1 MKLNHFIA
9 LLFVVITLFA
19 TPTVAA
25 QTQQLENEIKN
36 TERRLEQIQNK
47 ISQNKKN
54 QTSKQQL
61 LNLLTEKINVR
72 KTLILKIDKSIASTK
87 RDMGH
92 FSKLLI
98 TENNRIDSL
107 TDLSQNISVMV
118 YKSLN
123 STELTKESDLKYML
137 NSLGYI
143 YSEIDGD
150 RKNSDSLKN
159 IAGNKYNVLMAQ
171 NEKLRGLLSDKNS
184 ELKTLY
190 SELNEQ
196 DALRKKLR
204 GEETLLAEQSD
215 TERKKLSELQKR
227 IEEIILAEARA
238 KQTIKFDVALNN
250 NFAATQGKL
259 PSPMLNGYVVERY
272 GTHPHPTKPTLK
284 VKNTGVNMRSKT
296 SKMVNV
302 VFSGVVRSIFV
313 VQGMGSSILV
323 RHGNYLTVYSN
334 LATVSVK
341 KGDNVYIGH
350 TIGQLQSTSETLH
363 FEIWNE
369 TKNLNPEKWVKF

>member
-9 LLFVVITLFA
+9 LLFVVIA
-19 TPTVAA
+19 TAVSLNAHA
-25 QTQQLENEIKN
+25 QTRQLESEIAN
-36 TERRLEQIQNK
+36 TERKLKEIQNK
-47 ISQNKKN
+47 ISVNKKN
-54 QTSKQQL
+54 QKSKQQL

-72 KTLILKIDKSIASTK
+72 KTLISNIDKSIASTK
-87 RDMGH
+87 KEMGH
-92 FSKLLI
+92 FSNLLI
-98 TENNRIDSL
+98 NETKRIDSI
-107 TDLSQNISVMV
+107 TDLSENISIQI

-123 STELTKESDLKYML
+123 NNELTDESNLNYVL
-137 NSLGYI
+137 NSLDYI
-143 YSEIDGD
+143 YGQIDGD
-150 RKNSDSLKN
+150 RKNSDSIKN
-159 IAGNKYNVLMAQ
+159 IVGNKYNALMVQ
-171 NEKLRGLLSDKNS
+171 NKKLVGLLSDKNN
-184 ELKTLY
+184 ELVTLY
-190 SELNEQ
+190 SESREQ
-196 DALRKKLR
+196 DALRKKLKS
-204 GEETLLAEQSD
+204 EESNLEQQSD
-215 TERKKLSELQKR
+215 NERKKLTALQKR
-227 IEEIILAEARA
+227 IEEIILAEAMA
-238 KQTIKFDVALNN
+238 KRTSLLDIGLNK

-259 PSPMLNGYVVERY
+259 QSPMINGYIVERY

-313 VQGMGSSILV
+313 VPGMGSSILV